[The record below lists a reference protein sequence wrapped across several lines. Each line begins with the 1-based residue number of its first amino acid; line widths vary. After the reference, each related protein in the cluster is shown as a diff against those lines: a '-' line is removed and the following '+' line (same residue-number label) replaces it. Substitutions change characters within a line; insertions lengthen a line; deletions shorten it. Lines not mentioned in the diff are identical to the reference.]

1 MLILKTSSEG
11 WYLRLWSRV
20 GINNTITEFSV
31 LNSASEWSICHYTS
45 LPTFLNFDFIGILSI
60 PVKLYIHLGMS
71 GFDVKLISHPSTVLF
86 SKWKNKL
93 LCFFLGYEKY
103 HSALI
108 TVLGLSNTVT
118 APNPLEGNKS
128 LGSLPGNYNF

>member
-1 MLILKTSSEG
+1 
-11 WYLRLWSRV
+11 
-20 GINNTITEFSV
+20 
-31 LNSASEWSICHYTS
+31 
-45 LPTFLNFDFIGILSI
+45 
-60 PVKLYIHLGMS
+60 MS

-108 TVLGLSNTVT
+108 TVFGLSNTVT